1 MKMSN
6 NQIHL
11 LILYYKAQLNSF
23 LNGESKT
30 NDALH
35 DFTQPG
41 FGAIKEQDNSKRAII
56 LRH

>member
-1 MKMSN
+1 MKMSNN

-11 LILYYKAQLNSF
+11 LRNKVQLNSF

-30 NDALH
+30 NEALH